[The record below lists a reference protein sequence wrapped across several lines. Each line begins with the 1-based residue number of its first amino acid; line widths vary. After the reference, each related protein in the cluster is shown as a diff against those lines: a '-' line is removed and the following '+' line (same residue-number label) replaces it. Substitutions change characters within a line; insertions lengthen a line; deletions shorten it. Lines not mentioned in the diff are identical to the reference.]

1 MVMKKRIEKYLPR
14 AIEIVK
20 EVGIA
25 DEDNRV
31 PSEFN
36 GYISSFGAAI
46 IQSGLKPAAAF
57 FSNENSRTEKVR
69 SLVVKAVYALIN
81 DNEAEKIEAK
91 DLLDH
96 IIQNNHRIRSITQEI
111 IDASVALKLA
121 IRTYK
126 KLKSDE

>member
-57 FSNENSRTEKVR
+57 FSNESSRTEKQR
-69 SLVVKAVYALIN
+69 SLVVKAVYKLIT
-81 DNEAEKIEAK
+81 DTRDEEIEAK
-91 DLLDH
+91 SLFDH
-96 IIQNNHRIRSITQEI
+96 IKQNEGRIRSLTEEI